1 MGEVLTVEQARA
13 AGLGRKYPD
22 TVEGNAALDE
32 RIVAEEQR
40 LRRRIGPLT
49 GPREQ
54 LITGPHVW
62 INRAV
67 LAGSLAIVDAAGN
80 PIAADAYR
88 LDPNGQL
95 VTVAGDLW
103 QAGPVVTWA
112 PDDEELVRN
121 VLIDLLRITLT
132 ETGFE
137 GETIR
142 GYSYRRGSGG
152 GTRPGT
158 AQQRD
163 AAIAPLLAH
172 GGLGV

>member
-1 MGEVLTVEQARA
+1 MGEVLSTAQARA

-22 TVEGNAALDE
+22 TVDGNAALDE
-32 RIVAEEQR
+32 RIVAEEKR
-40 LRRRIGPLT
+40 LRGRIGPLT
-49 GPREQ
+49 GARTQ
-54 LITGPHVW
+54 RIAGPHVW

-67 LAGSLAIVDAAGN
+67 LAGSLSIVDSAGGT
-80 PIAADAYR
+80 IAADTYR
-88 LDPNGQL
+88 LEPNGQV

-103 QAGPVVTWA
+103 QSGPVMTWT
-112 PDDEELVRN
+112 PDDLELVRS

-142 GYSYRRGSGG
+142 GYSYRRGSS